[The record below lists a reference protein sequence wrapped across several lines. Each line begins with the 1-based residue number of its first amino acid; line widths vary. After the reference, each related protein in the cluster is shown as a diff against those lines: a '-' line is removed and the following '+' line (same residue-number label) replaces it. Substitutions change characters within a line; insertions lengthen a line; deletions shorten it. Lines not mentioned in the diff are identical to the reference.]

1 MGMRILEFVLESAS
15 ILIFVLTPLV
25 LVWGWIRWT
34 RREKRWTVLPIISL
48 VGFGL
53 ATGSAVLAVVL
64 SIYGHAIGGF
74 DYYDPRLM
82 RIYALGLLFSASGLI
97 LSLVGIWRFNSL
109 RWHAILCSLG
119 MLIYWFALIEA
130 E

>member
-1 MGMRILEFVLESAS
+1 MGMRIFEFVLESAS
-15 ILIFVLTPLV
+15 ILFFVLTPLIT
-25 LVWGWIRWT
+25 VWGWIRWA
-34 RREKRWTVLPIISL
+34 RREKRWTVLSVLSL

-53 ATGSAVLAVVL
+53 ATGSTLLAIVL

-82 RIYALGLLFSASGLI
+82 RIYALGLLLSATGLASAI
-97 LSLVGIWRFNSL
+97 AGVWRFNTI
-109 RWHAILCSLG
+109 RWHALVCSLG
-119 MLIYWFALIEA
+119 TLVYWLALTEA